1 MDKSSRGNKGISVEN
16 LFLQFSKI
24 QFHER
29 TRKPGLESRRT
40 WLRKIKRN
48 AKEGSSSFSP
58 LSLSP
63 LVGDTYLGIMD
74 RDRGRVL
81 ERHAARV
88 TVKRY
93 RYDRCLGVVEVTEG
107 QFIAARRE
115 P

>member
-1 MDKSSRGNKGISVEN
+1 
-16 LFLQFSKI
+16 
-24 QFHER
+24 
-29 TRKPGLESRRT
+29 
-40 WLRKIKRN
+40 
-48 AKEGSSSFSP
+48 
-58 LSLSP
+58 
-63 LVGDTYLGIMD
+63 MD
-74 RDRGRVL
+74 RNGGRVL

>member
-1 MDKSSRGNKGISVEN
+1 MHTKARVRIVIRREPGC
-16 LFLQFSKI
+16 
-24 QFHER
+24 ER
-29 TRKPGLESRRT
+29 SNEMQ
-40 WLRKIKRN
+40 KRDP
-48 AKEGSSSFSP
+48 P
-58 LSLSP
+58 LSLSLSLP
-63 LVGDTYLGIMD
+63 PPKLDTYLGIMD
-74 RDRGRVL
+74 RDGGRVL